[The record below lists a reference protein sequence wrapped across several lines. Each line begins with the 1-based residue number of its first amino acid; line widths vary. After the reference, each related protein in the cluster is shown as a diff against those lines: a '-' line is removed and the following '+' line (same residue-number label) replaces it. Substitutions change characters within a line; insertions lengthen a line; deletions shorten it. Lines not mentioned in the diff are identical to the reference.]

1 MPLLRIDV
9 IQGRSEAELKAELKE
24 LLDAIHCAMLA
35 AFKVP
40 ERDRYQI
47 VHEHPAAEMRI
58 EDKGLGIPRTERI
71 VMVQVTTR
79 PRSRLEKQN
88 FYELLCQ
95 ELLRRCE
102 VKASDVVVSITPKIG
117 LSDTVEP
124 SSSREDFEPEEP
136 NEELQNAISQ
146 RRLESQRELV
156 GKKGSQF
163 GPMSSS
169 LIVINDEAP

>member
-9 IQGRSEAELKAELKE
+9 LEGRSKAELKE

-58 EDKGLGIPRTERI
+58 EDTGLGIPRTERT
-71 VMVQVTTR
+71 VVVQVTTR

-88 FYELLCQ
+88 FYELLCR
-95 ELLRRCE
+95 ELNRCCGIN
-102 VKASDVVVSITPKIG
+102 ASDVVVAMT
-117 LSDTVEP
+117 
-124 SSSREDFEPEEP
+124 
-136 NEELQNAISQ
+136 QNADEDWSFGYGRAQFITG
-146 RRLESQRELV
+146 EL
-156 GKKGSQF
+156 
-163 GPMSSS
+163 
-169 LIVINDEAP
+169 

>member
-9 IQGRSEAELKAELKE
+9 IEGRSEAELKE

-47 VHEHPAAEMRI
+47 VHEHPATEMRI
-58 EDKGLGIPRTERI
+58 EDTGLRIPRTER
-71 VMVQVTTR
+71 VVVVQVTTR

-95 ELLRRCE
+95 ELARRCDM
-102 VKASDVVVSITPKIG
+102 KASDVVVSIT
-117 LSDTVEP
+117 
-124 SSSREDFEPEEP
+124 
-136 NEELQNAISQ
+136 QN
-146 RRLESQRELV
+146 
-156 GKKGSQF
+156 
-163 GPMSSS
+163 
-169 LIVINDEAP
+169 NDEDWSFGYGRAQFITGEL

>member
-1 MPLLRIDV
+1 MPLLRIDL
-9 IQGRSEAELKAELKE
+9 IEGRSEAELKE

-58 EDKGLGIPRTERI
+58 EDTGLGIPRTERV

-79 PRSRLEKQN
+79 PRSRLEKQS

-95 ELLRRCE
+95 ELVQRCG
-102 VKASDVVVSITPKIG
+102 VKASDVFVSVT
-117 LSDTVEP
+117 
-124 SSSREDFEPEEP
+124 
-136 NEELQNAISQ
+136 QNADEDWSFGYGRAQFITG
-146 RRLESQRELV
+146 EL
-156 GKKGSQF
+156 
-163 GPMSSS
+163 
-169 LIVINDEAP
+169 

>member
-9 IQGRSEAELKAELKE
+9 IEGRSEAELKE

-58 EDKGLGIPRTERI
+58 EDTGLGIPRTERI

-79 PRSRLEKQN
+79 PRSRVEKQN

-102 VKASDVVVSITPKIG
+102 VKTSDVVVSITQNADEDWSFG
-117 LSDTVEP
+117 YGRP
-124 SSSREDFEPEEP
+124 SSLPENFDP
-136 NEELQNAISQ
+136 ICQMS
-146 RRLESQRELV
+146 
-156 GKKGSQF
+156 GSHLLAACSP
-163 GPMSSS
+163 GRCA
-169 LIVINDEAP
+169 LAV

>member
-9 IQGRSEAELKAELKE
+9 IEGRSEAELKE

-58 EDKGLGIPRTERI
+58 EDTGLGIPRTERV
-71 VMVQVTTR
+71 VMVQVMTR
-79 PRSRLEKQN
+79 PRSRLEKQS

-95 ELLRRCE
+95 ELVQRCG
-102 VKASDVVVSITPKIG
+102 VKASDVFVSVT
-117 LSDTVEP
+117 
-124 SSSREDFEPEEP
+124 
-136 NEELQNAISQ
+136 QNADEDWSFGYGRAQFITG
-146 RRLESQRELV
+146 EL
-156 GKKGSQF
+156 
-163 GPMSSS
+163 
-169 LIVINDEAP
+169 